1 MFGGESVEIKI
12 RRFLR
17 RIDRRN
23 SLDSFSNYET
33 LFSEGVG
40 GLCSTWLPSNK
51 EIRIR
56 GGKGNGNKSAIRCGN
71 R

>member
-23 SLDSFSNYET
+23 SPDSFSNYET
-33 LFSEGVG
+33 LCSEDVG
-40 GLCSTWLPSNK
+40 GLCSTWLSSNK